1 MDPVDFGPIEPRAH
15 ATVLFLIFLVVV
27 GFFYY
32 SLQNKNINSVKKHSK
47 AQYLDV

>member
-1 MDPVDFGPIEPRAH
+1 MDPVDFGPIESRTH
-15 ATVLFLIFLVVV
+15 ATVLFLMFLAVV

-32 SLQNKNINSVKKHSK
+32 SLHDKNMSFAKKHSK